1 MFVYIFHVI
10 DSPFVKTHI
19 YSNNNFKNVVLDR
32 MLHVLEQNQN
42 DDNLS
47 FISYFNLTFTANPD
61 KKQKQT
67 I

>member
-1 MFVYIFHVI
+1 
-10 DSPFVKTHI
+10 
-19 YSNNNFKNVVLDR
+19 

-61 KKQKQT
+61 NKQYNLFLMYQNT
-67 I
+67 WREIFIELQEDFYRNYN